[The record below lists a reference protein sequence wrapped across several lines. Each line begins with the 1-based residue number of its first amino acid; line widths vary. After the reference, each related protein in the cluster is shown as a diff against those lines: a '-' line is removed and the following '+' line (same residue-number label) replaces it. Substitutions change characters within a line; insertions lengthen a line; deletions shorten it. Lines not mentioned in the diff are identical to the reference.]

1 MSRESTSET
10 PVDVPSDRIAGN
22 STVRSVASLALFI
35 HLFCLAL
42 VLTSNQAA
50 SPLQQR
56 LLFVF
61 RPYTQLL
68 NFDVSYTRFDY
79 TQETIDDADQRIE
92 YLPAGKSNSEAS
104 DWVHLTAGVPGSDR
118 LQRFQRLAGV
128 MSYFA
133 SREDDGTTA
142 VIAAALG
149 AHLYR
154 NGEPIDEIRIRRHVL
169 QTPDQVQGTSVA
181 ERDPNSSMYFQDVY
195 RAQVIDGG
203 DAVQKV
209 EERGQV
215 APPTRASGQS
225 TRRNEGR
232 GAVPG
237 IRAEPDSGST
247 P

>member
-1 MSRESTSET
+1 MTRDPSGMA
-10 PVDVPSDRIAGN
+10 VP
-22 STVRSVASLALFI
+22 STVRSIASLALFV

-92 YLPAGKSNSEAS
+92 YLPEGKSNAQAS
-104 DWVHLTAGVPGSDR
+104 DWVHLTAGSPGSDR
-118 LQRFQRLAGV
+118 LQRYQRLAGV
-128 MSYFA
+128 MSFFA

-142 VIAAALG
+142 VIAAAIG
-149 AHLYR
+149 THLYR
-154 NGEPIDEIRIRRHVL
+154 HDEPIDEIRVRRHVL
-169 QTPDQVQGTSVA
+169 QTPDQVRGTSVA
-181 ERDPNSSMYFQDVY
+181 ERDPFDPMFFQDVY

-203 DAVQKV
+203 EAVQKV

-225 TRRNEGR
+225 PRRSEGR

-237 IRAEPDSGST
+237 TRTEAEAKPA